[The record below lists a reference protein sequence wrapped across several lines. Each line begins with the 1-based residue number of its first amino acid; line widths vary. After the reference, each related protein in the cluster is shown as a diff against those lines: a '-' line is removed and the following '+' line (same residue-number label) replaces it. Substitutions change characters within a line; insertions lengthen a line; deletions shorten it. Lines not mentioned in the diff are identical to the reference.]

1 MTARVREKDSQPAQR
16 TFVVPLARSRKCA
29 AAGCAGAPRRG
40 GFARQ
45 RTPCGARRLSEMRA
59 LWNAS
64 ARVRARV
71 RFVIILAWRVRVRA
85 PRICATC
92 ACELYQWSDGRRRR
106 CVGFLCGAPIKC
118 SGCSGCTGGTFRR
131 LSTHARTVG
140 RTDGRYGRDGPDG
153 PDGRQRQQQVTRCV
167 SVIRSVYGGI
177 HNNIMHTHTS

>member
-29 AAGCAGAPRRG
+29 AAGCAGTPRRG

-92 ACELYQWSDGRRRR
+92 ASELYQWSDGRRRR
-106 CVGFLCGAPIKC
+106 CVGFSLRCASKLLWMLWMHRGDVPTIVH
-118 SGCSGCTGGTFRR
+118 TR
-131 LSTHARTVG
+131 THG
-140 RTDGRYGRDGPDG
+140 RTDGRTVRTGRP
-153 PDGRQRQQQVTRCV
+153 GRKTATTT
-167 SVIRSVYGGI
+167 S
-177 HNNIMHTHTS
+177 HTLRFGNSFGVWRHT